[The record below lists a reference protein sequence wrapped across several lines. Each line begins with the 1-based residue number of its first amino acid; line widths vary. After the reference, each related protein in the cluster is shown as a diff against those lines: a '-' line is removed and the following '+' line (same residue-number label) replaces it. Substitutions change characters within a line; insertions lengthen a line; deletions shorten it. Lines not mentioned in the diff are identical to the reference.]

1 MSRDVEVPVGMP
13 ESHYPEC
20 DLFDPI
26 CTGNIGGHIPRWMV
40 GHACVACKKPCICPA
55 LRACEQRVR
64 ESMEAEV
71 QRFGS
76 IRYRTGVTDGKA
88 VLESEAAAWATE
100 NYERG
105 LDAARE
111 AVAAL
116 PIITIGLCDKD
127 EALAAIDALKEDK

>member
-1 MSRDVEVPVGMP
+1 M
-13 ESHYPEC
+13 
-20 DLFDPI
+20 
-26 CTGNIGGHIPRWMV
+26 NIQRYF
-40 GHACVACKKPCICPA
+40 HALDGSMETDDNGQYVLCADHVAA

-105 LDAARE
+105 LSAARD
-111 AVAAL
+111 AVVDAMCS
-116 PIITIGLCDKD
+116 PDYKNGYSV
-127 EALAAIDALKEDK
+127 LAAIDALRAERDLTKFREYMPGAIAASTPGKGQ